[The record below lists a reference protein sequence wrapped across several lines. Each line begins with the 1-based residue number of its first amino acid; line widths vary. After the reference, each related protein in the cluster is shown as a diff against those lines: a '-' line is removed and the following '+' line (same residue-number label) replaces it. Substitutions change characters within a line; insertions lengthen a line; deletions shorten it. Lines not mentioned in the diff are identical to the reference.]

1 MRRFITLLAVPA
13 VVATL
18 LAPASAGPSEG
29 GFSTD
34 NVEYV
39 GHVPFESATSTGV
52 SIQGKYMY
60 LTSWRNLSIYDI
72 KDPET
77 PALLSTVPFGTR
89 GEDPF
94 MFENEQV
101 STNGEILLFAEQ
113 LPRNRLWVYDVED
126 KTNPQ
131 LIAQLAGA
139 GGHTTSCVLDCK
151 WAIGSAGYIIDL
163 SNPAKPELQKENM
176 WEMTK
181 MEGGVHD
188 VEEIKPGFILA
199 SGYSTV
205 QIVDARNPLKPKVL
219 ASASNKNPEF
229 IFHSGTWP
237 NGMKDRW
244 VMMQGEQNFQPRCD
258 PEKNGP
264 FQTFDT
270 KGWQKSKTLNLVD
283 TYAVENGT
291 YQDGSPPA
299 NGLGCSAH
307 WFDAHDTFK
316 NGGLVAIGY
325 YEHGTRFVDVASNGK
340 IKEVGWF
347 VPWGGST
354 SGAWWASK
362 DIVYAVDYTRGIDI
376 LRYTGKA

>member
-1 MRRFITLLAVPA
+1 MKRFITLLAIPA
-13 VVATL
+13 LMAGL

-29 GFSTD
+29 GWSTD

-39 GHVPFESATSTGV
+39 GFVPFENATSTGV

-60 LTSWRNLSIYDI
+60 LTSWKNLSIYDI
-72 KDPET
+72 KDPEN
-77 PALLSTVPFGTR
+77 PALLSTVPFGTQ

-101 STNGEILLFAEQ
+101 STNGEVLLFAEQ
-113 LPRNRLWVYDVED
+113 LPRNILFVYDVED

-131 LIAQLAGA
+131 LIGKLAGA
-139 GGHTTSCVLDCK
+139 GGHTTSCILDCR
-151 WAIGSAGYIIDL
+151 WTIGSAGYIVDL
-163 SNPAKPELQKENM
+163 KNPAKPKLMKQNL

-188 VEEIKPGFILA
+188 VEEIKRGVILV
-199 SGYSTV
+199 SGYSML
-205 QIVDARNPLKPKVL
+205 QIVDVKNPLKPKVL
-219 ASASNKNPEF
+219 ASAANKNANF

-237 NGMKDRW
+237 NKMKDRW
-244 VMMQGEQNFQPRCD
+244 VMMQGEKNFKPRCD
-258 PEKNGP
+258 TENSGP

-270 KGWQKSKTLNLVD
+270 KGWQKSKTFKLVD
-283 TYAVENGT
+283 TYAPENGT
-291 YQDGSPPA
+291 YQDGRPA
-299 NGLGCSAH
+299 VNALGCSAH
-307 WFDAHDTFK
+307 WFTPHQTFK

-354 SGAWWASK
+354 SAAYWASK
-362 DIVYAVDYTRGIDI
+362 DIAYAVDYTRGIDI
-376 LRYTGKA
+376 LRYTGK